1 MGRPVERFAYYLER
15 HIEVDG
21 DKHGPMVRQLLEA
34 LCADRPDRL
43 EESQGIAHR
52 VMRARIA
59 LWDAIYQALV

>member
-1 MGRPVERFAYYLER
+1 MAGRGRFVYYLER

-43 EESQGIAHR
+43 EGSRRIAQQ
-52 VMRARIA
+52 VMPARIA
-59 LWDAIYQALV
+59 LWDAIDQALV